1 MQGFAPEGLLLIGD
15 APELTQKKSNL
26 NDRRWKV
33 YPSDS
38 FSNTD
43 FSRWLWIVSISGAK
57 HVHCIQHGGG
67 REEHP
72 RIVIIDTSSS
82 SFHPGEGATAKL
94 TKGTPQKP
102 H

>member
-1 MQGFAPEGLLLIGD
+1 MQRFEREGLRLIGD
-15 APELTQKKSNL
+15 APKLTLRKSNL
-26 NDRRWKV
+26 NDGRWKG

-57 HVHCIQHGGG
+57 HVHRIQHGGG

-72 RIVIIDTSSS
+72 RIVSIATPSS
-82 SFHPGEGATAKL
+82 SFHSRERATA
-94 TKGTPQKP
+94 
-102 H
+102 